1 MQGVNSEMK
10 RLLFLMVSLLF
21 MASESGAQQYPILDR
36 VASKV
41 IQKYQNSS
49 CPQLMAQRDQPRSP
63 EEQNA
68 IQILRGDPD
77 MRRPFINKVAAPIAN
92 KLFECGMIP

>member
-1 MQGVNSEMK
+1 
-10 RLLFLMVSLLF
+10 

-77 MRRPFINKVAAPIAN
+77 MRRHVINKVAAPIAN

>member
-77 MRRPFINKVAAPIAN
+77 MRRHFINKVAAPIAN